1 MKTFPNFFIIGA
13 ARSGTTSLEEYLCQH
28 PDISITTK
36 KESHF
41 FAADDFPPI
50 FKGPG
55 DDRLNERLIRDEA
68 TYTQLFAAKQ
78 GTKAIGETSVFY
90 LCYPNSAERIAQAVP
105 DAKIIMVLREPVARA
120 YSAYMFLKRD
130 GRETLDFAE
139 GLKREEERKLWDFEP
154 MWRYKELSLYYKQVK
169 HYLEVFGAEQVKVL
183 LYEELY
189 SNPAYVLRDVFAFL
203 GVKEDVVVN
212 TSIRYNLS
220 GVPKWHRL
228 YAPLDRII
236 FHPGPVSKFVKSL
249 VPKRLRT
256 AWASKAIGLLTEQ
269 VPIDPELQAQLRA
282 YFAEDV
288 EKLQQLLQQDLLPWQ
303 YQRPSLV

>member
-28 PDISITTK
+28 PDIYITTK

-41 FAADDFPPI
+41 FAADHFPPA

-55 DDRLNERLIRDEA
+55 DDRLNERVIRDEQ
-68 TYTQLFAAKQ
+68 TYTQLFTNRQ

-90 LCYPNSAERIAQAVP
+90 LCYPDSAERIAQVVP
-105 DAKIIMVLREPVARA
+105 DAKIIIVLREPVARA

-130 GRETLDFAE
+130 GRETLDFA
-139 GLKREEERKLWDFEP
+139 GALDREEERKQQDFEP
-154 MWRYKELSLYYKQVK
+154 MWRYKELGLYYDQVR
-169 HYLEVFGAEQVKVL
+169 HYLEVFGSEQVKVL

-189 SNPAYVLRDVFAFL
+189 ANQGYLLRDVFAFL

-212 TSIRYNLS
+212 TSVRYNLS
-220 GVPKWHRL
+220 GVPKWRKL
-228 YAPLDRII
+228 YAPLDKFI
-236 FHPGPVSKFVKSL
+236 FHAGPVSRYIKSL

-288 EKLQQLLQQDLLPWQ
+288 RKLESLLQQDLLPWQ
-303 YQRPSLV
+303 YQKPSLV